1 MTGVIDFLER
11 LGQDATLRR
20 APLEGILDGVGGTG
34 ISADVRAALL
44 ARDQRLLEALL
55 GTHNVCCVV
64 NAPIEEEQ
72 EKQPDNKKDAKAA

>member
-1 MTGVIDFLER
+1 MTDVIDFLER

-20 APLEGILDGVGGTG
+20 APLEGTLDGVGGTG

-44 ARDQRLLEALL
+44 ARDQRLLETLL
-55 GTHNVCCVV
+55 GTNNVCCIV